1 MRTFTTYLIT
11 TLAAALFSVSA
22 LSASELEVRFDKAQ
36 YDEVKQELYVNVQLR
51 NRSQADLSLA
61 GQNYRFYYDSEVLTL
76 DTEAS
81 ASALTGRKYTE
92 LSLEDH
98 KSGIQADQVNQVTFD
113 DNLGFVNF
121 SIDLHDLK
129 DGGEILSTDE
139 WTTVARL
146 KFEVKQED
154 VGYDLVWGRRGAT
167 DLYATAFVELQE
179 WKSSTTLEK
188 VEITY
193 YGDLSSEESSREV
206 AIFEAAIGPN
216 PTSDYVNI
224 TLENTLDADATV
236 IIRDVTGKQ
245 VKLQTISRGDIST
258 QIDLTDV
265 APTTY
270 LLELINN
277 ESTVL
282 NQTRIIVAR

>member
-1 MRTFTTYLIT
+1 MKTFTNHLFA
-11 TLAAALFSVSA
+11 TLATALLTVSS

-36 YDEVKQELYVNVQLR
+36 YNESKQELYVNVELR
-51 NRSQADLSLA
+51 NITGADITLA
-61 GQNYRFYYDSEVLTL
+61 GQNYRFYYDSEVLSL

-81 ASALTGRKYTE
+81 SSALSGRMYTE

-98 KSGIQADQVNQVTFD
+98 LNGVQADDVNQVTFD

-129 DGGEILSTDE
+129 NGGISLATDK

-146 KFEVKQED
+146 KFDVKKEE
-154 VGYDLVWGRRGAT
+154 VGYDLVWGREGAT

-179 WKSSTTLEK
+179 WNSSNDLADI
-188 VEITY
+188 EITY
-193 YGDLSSEESSREV
+193 YGDLSSQESSTEV
-206 AIFEAAIGPN
+206 AAFEAAIGPN
-216 PTSDYVNI
+216 PTSDYVNV
-224 TLENTLDADATV
+224 TLEQTQDADVTL

-245 VKLQTISRGDIST
+245 LKLQTISRGDIST

-270 LLELINN
+270 LLELIDNQA
-277 ESTVL
+277 TVL